1 MQGFSKSQVGASPD
15 TSRLFGL
22 LGKVLVL
29 SVCTC
34 THTHTHMH
42 THASTQGMKQKL
54 WGKPHSD
61 GSSGA
66 QRGGKMPVVSVV
78 CCQLGWIKSP
88 QTNLAKAKITP
99 IPNSSSELMRSK
111 LQDVL
116 SPCPSPKSPPLPQHL
131 QGGNLLACL
140 FSTQV
145 DKHIGR
151 SLNAICCFRGKQG
164 LQMK

>member
-29 SVCTC
+29 SVFTC
-34 THTHTHMH
+34 THTHTH
-42 THASTQGMKQKL
+42 THACTQGRKQKL
-54 WGKPHSD
+54 RGKPHSD

-99 IPNSSSELMRSK
+99 IPNSSSELMGSK
-111 LQDVL
+111 LQGVL
-116 SPCPSPKSPPLPQHL
+116 SPCPSPKSLPLPQHL
-131 QGGNLLACL
+131 QSGNLLACL

-145 DKHIGR
+145 DKHIDR